1 MSEAD
6 QNIGR
11 DPMAGID
18 GEVCRYWGD
27 ANAREDEWK
36 QARWE

>member
-1 MSEAD
+1 MSEA
-6 QNIGR
+6 GR

-27 ANAREDEWK
+27 ANAKEEEWK
-36 QARWE
+36 HLTDLK